1 MNCNIC
7 YCYPCVCITPCST
20 LPCDITI
27 KDYTPCPRDCYQV
40 WVAQKYN
47 LITGQ
52 LIPGHYEYICKNG
65 TQPPQPHPH
74 PQPQP
79 PLIGGCAG
87 TRYGCCPDGITSRA
101 DYQGS
106 NCPQPQPP
114 LIGGCAGTQYGCC
127 SDGVTARADFQG
139 SNCPQPQPPLIGGC
153 AGTRY
158 GCCSD
163 GVTSKADE
171 QGSNCSNLN
180 MACLPTCPTKC
191 HDTCMHYQ
199 ARQ

>member
-20 LPCDITI
+20 LPSDITI

-47 LITGQ
+47 FITGQ
-52 LIPGHYEYICKNG
+52 LIPGHYEYVCKNG
-65 TQPPQPHPH
+65 AQPPH
-74 PQPQP
+74 PQPH
-79 PLIGGCAG
+79 
-87 TRYGCCPDGITSRA
+87 
-101 DYQGS
+101 
-106 NCPQPQPP
+106 PP

-127 SDGVTARADFQG
+127 SDGVTSKADYQG
-139 SNCPQPQPPLIGGC
+139 SNCPQPYPPLIGGC

-158 GCCSD
+158 GCCKD

-180 MACLPTCPTKC
+180 LACLPTCPTKC